1 MHTLA
6 FKDKPLFDRY
16 LMSCKHELSVYAF
29 ANIYIWKGL
38 FDIRWSLID
47 NALCIFFI
55 DATGCFLYVPPLGK
69 YTGPH
74 VIDEVFRI
82 MDAHNKHKAVSRI
95 ENVHSFD
102 IDMYRGWGY
111 KDVLKSVDYVCRR
124 SELSGLR
131 GDRFKSK
138 RSCCNYFVKH
148 YDFQYRPFSSKDAGE
163 CLTVYEQWQFSRS
176 CACSDTVYRGMID
189 DSRKALAILLENHRE
204 IDCQG
209 RVVTINDEIKAFTFG
224 FELNAE
230 TFCVL
235 YEVADLSIRGI
246 SQYIFRRFSDE
257 MKQYEYINIMD
268 DSGLKNLS
276 RVKESYHPVKKI
288 PSYLI
293 VRHND

>member
-1 MHTLA
+1 MNTLA
-6 FKDKPLFDRY
+6 VKDKPLFNRY

-38 FDIRWSLID
+38 FDIRWSLIQ
-47 NALCIFFI
+47 NTLCVFFI
-55 DATGCFLYVPPLGK
+55 DATGCFLYVPPLGE
-69 YTGPH
+69 YTDPH
-74 VIDEVFRI
+74 VIAEVFRI

-95 ENVHSFD
+95 ENVYSSD
-102 IDMYRGWGY
+102 IALYREWGY

-124 SELSGLR
+124 NELSGLR

-138 RSCCNYFVKH
+138 RACCNYFIKH
-148 YDFQYRPFSSKDAGE
+148 YNFKYRPFSSKDAGE
-163 CLTVYEQWQFSRS
+163 CLKVYEQWRLARS
-176 CACSDTVYRGMID
+176 AACADTVYRGMMD
-189 DSRKALAILLENHRE
+189 DSRKTLVILLDNYRE

-209 RVVTINDEIKAFTFG
+209 RVVTIDEEIKAFTFG
-224 FELNAE
+224 FELNTE

-246 SQYIFRRFSDE
+246 SQFIFRRFSDE

-293 VRHND
+293 ARHND